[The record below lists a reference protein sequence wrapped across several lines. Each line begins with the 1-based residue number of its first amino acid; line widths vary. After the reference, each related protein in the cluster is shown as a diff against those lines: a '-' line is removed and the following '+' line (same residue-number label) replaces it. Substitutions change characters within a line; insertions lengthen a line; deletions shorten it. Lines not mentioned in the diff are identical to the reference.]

1 MRQYSAYF
9 NLHARP
15 LLEAV
20 TLNGISVRA
29 DTAEVIAGSHVIK
42 KQKQNSTNIAAPKR
56 DSRTLS
62 WHANVGTGSISG
74 LPSSTNL
81 P

>member
-9 NLHARP
+9 NLHVGP

-20 TLNGISVRA
+20 TLNVISIRA
-29 DTAEVIAGSHVIK
+29 DTAKAIAGSHVIK
-42 KQKQNSTNIAAPKR
+42 KQKQNTTNITAPKR

-62 WHANVGTGSISG
+62 WHATVGTSSVSG
-74 LPSSTNL
+74 LSSSTNL